1 MRDTKKPNATTLA
14 ADLIEVQLRTL
25 PISIAAIAQA
35 FSSGKIAPLSLK
47 KTLRVVKTG
56 SGGNIVADEAPP
68 TEAGLS
74 PEAARMSQSQSE
86 CLRVV
91 VGNALLAVGMFM
103 KEHDM
108 LSMRTPEFQF
118 LAHVVNAILHGNRFR
133 IASGYMPVAS
143 FDGLVIDESLDGLP
157 LFGEE
162 QSRGFIELG
171 DAVAL
176 LQWLARYLRGEMN
189 YVSGGDAG

>member
-1 MRDTKKPNATTLA
+1 
-14 ADLIEVQLRTL
+14 
-25 PISIAAIAQA
+25 
-35 FSSGKIAPLSLK
+35 
-47 KTLRVVKTG
+47 
-56 SGGNIVADEAPP
+56 
-68 TEAGLS
+68 
-74 PEAARMSQSQSE
+74 
-86 CLRVV
+86 
-91 VGNALLAVGMFM
+91 
-103 KEHDM
+103 M